1 MPTKGKVGKTPT
13 LKNSKAHRNQL
24 IGTSKLTFC
33 HSHRQ
38 LPVANRAKVKN
49 TINHVVFTQLP
60 LLHCVRWKRKSN
72 RKRKERQTLIIIIRL
87 SLQFFLSNQTQFN
100 QKLIRLCRQV
110 TVDRLWFSG
119 ESRRHWSAT
128 ATPSA
133 FLVELISTSYK
144 WNRSPTTI
152 VSKAPVSTS
161 SQPIHASRRRQ
172 LRHQHSWTQRV
183 SDFQANKCRLSFND
197 GRLSAMSIQVE
208 IEFSK
213 VKDTSSY
220 CERTLVW
227 NRRLSNFAQFSL
239 FRAESNHLAYMP
251 FCYNLT
257 SSLSRWMDD
266 F

>member
-1 MPTKGKVGKTPT
+1 MQHLIGCRRTEKLEKPSPW
-13 LKNSKAHRNQL
+13 KNGKAHRNQL

-49 TINHVVFTQLP
+49 TINHALFTQLP

-72 RKRKERQTLIIIIRL
+72 RKRKERQTLIIIIKL
-87 SLQFFLSNQTQFN
+87 SLQFFLSNQTQFIN

-119 ESRRHWSAT
+119 ESRRYWSAT

-144 WNRSPTTI
+144 WNWSPTTV
-152 VSKAPVSTS
+152 VSKAPVSPS
-161 SQPIHASRRRQ
+161 SQPIHTPRRRQ

-197 GRLSAMSIQVE
+197 GRLSAMSNQVE

-213 VKDTSSY
+213 VKDTSSN
-220 CERTLVW
+220 CERTVLVW

-239 FRAESNHLAYMP
+239 SEQRAIIS
-251 FCYNLT
+251 LT
-257 SSLSRWMDD
+257 CH
-266 F
+266 FVTI

>member
-1 MPTKGKVGKTPT
+1 
-13 LKNSKAHRNQL
+13 
-24 IGTSKLTFC
+24 
-33 HSHRQ
+33 
-38 LPVANRAKVKN
+38 
-49 TINHVVFTQLP
+49 
-60 LLHCVRWKRKSN
+60 
-72 RKRKERQTLIIIIRL
+72 
-87 SLQFFLSNQTQFN
+87 
-100 QKLIRLCRQV
+100 
-110 TVDRLWFSG
+110 
-119 ESRRHWSAT
+119 
-128 ATPSA
+128 
-133 FLVELISTSYK
+133 
-144 WNRSPTTI
+144 
-152 VSKAPVSTS
+152 
-161 SQPIHASRRRQ
+161 

-213 VKDTSSY
+213 VKDTSSN